1 MTTTA
6 KPTSIP
12 PGFEDV
18 ALISAATC
26 AAPGQMS
33 VSWWNEEVRTGR
45 APQPVIR
52 ASRCTRWRLSDVR
65 EFWRKRGEQTA
76 EISAAAAQVQTRA
89 EKASARAR
97 ALRVVGK
104 TARATTV

>member
-33 VSWWNEEVRTGR
+33 VSWWNEEVRAGR

-52 ASRCTRWRLSDVR
+52 ATRCTRWRLADVR
-65 EFWRKRGEQTA
+65 EFWRKRA
-76 EISAAAAQVQTRA
+76 EKSPESVVAAAQVQARA

-97 ALRVVGK
+97 QLRTIGK
-104 TARATTV
+104 AAPAAAQ